1 MKENRIRIEM
11 VPRKEPDLGL
21 YVQALIAVARQ
32 RTQDKQQPRN
42 HEPAPIAARTE
53 EASS

>member
-1 MKENRIRIEM
+1 MKENRIRIDM

-21 YVQALIAVARQ
+21 YVQALIAVAHQ
-32 RTQDKQQPRN
+32 RTQDKQPRN
-42 HEPAPIAARTE
+42 HEQAPLAAGTE

>member
-1 MKENRIRIEM
+1 VKESRIRIDM

-32 RTQDKQQPRN
+32 AAQNKSR
-42 HEPAPIAARTE
+42 PAERPSETTAAE
-53 EASS
+53 EVPS